1 MELKY
6 GLISVDDHVQETPD
20 TWTSYMSTQKWGDLI
35 PHLEEQADGSQ
46 VWMVEGR
53 AVDED
58 SVAQTGAIM
67 ADRNQTP
74 RRWDEVP
81 QAAYVP
87 SQRLGAMDADGVDC
101 QVLYPS
107 VAGALR

>member
-20 TWTSYMSTQKWGDLI
+20 TWTNYMSTQKWENLI

-53 AVDED
+53 TVERRFGGRDRRNHGGPKPDPA
-58 SVAQTGAIM
+58 SVG
-67 ADRNQTP
+67 
-74 RRWDEVP
+74 
-81 QAAYVP
+81 P
-87 SQRLGAMDADGVDC
+87 SPPSRLCSLTKTQSHG
-101 QVLYPS
+101 
-107 VAGALR
+107 R